1 MMAVYTDESESD
13 ELDGVLTMFGLM
25 VDTDDL
31 IRVAD
36 EFNDILSGYLGMQEN
51 GRNVELKTRKFMRGK
66 KGIGRDFNEEKRK
79 GILEE
84 LCTKAVS
91 DSQGIFGIV
100 LSLEKVKSQKDT
112 RETSSERAIAWHKG
126 GMFVCSIVQK
136 NMQEIGKSGE
146 HAFVIFD
153 GNNKVWRLSKNMQ
166 EESKWYD
173 GIYQELKLESGMK
186 IWIPRSEVDRFDR
199 IVNRT
204 VFSVNSRQ
212 SSLVQVSDA
221 ICHVYRRH
229 FELMRE
235 NEDEVFEKEK
245 NFYGGLFKVLE
256 QKRLRVGDI
265 QNTDCIRY
273 FNATRHEKFEL

>member
-31 IRVAD
+31 IRIAD
-36 EFNDILSGYLGMQEN
+36 EFNGILSEYLGRQDN

-66 KGIGRDFNEEKRK
+66 KGIGRNFDEEKRK
-79 GILEE
+79 EILEK
-84 LCTKAVS
+84 LCIKAAS
-91 DSQGIFGIV
+91 DSKGIFGIV
-100 LSLEKVKSQKDT
+100 LSLEKVKLQKDP
-112 RETSSERAIAWHKG
+112 REASSERAIAWHRS
-126 GMFVCSIVQK
+126 GMFVCSAVQK
-136 NMQEIGKSGE
+136 NMQEIGRRGE

-153 GNNKVWRLSKNMQ
+153 GNNKVWRLSKSMQ
-166 EESKWYD
+166 EEGNWYD
-173 GIYQELKLESGMK
+173 GIYQEIKLENGVK
-186 IWIPRSEVDRFDR
+186 IWAPRDEVDRFDR

-229 FELMRE
+229 FELMRA
-235 NEDEVFEKEK
+235 NEDEVLKCEQS
-245 NFYGGLFKVLE
+245 FYGGLFKTLE
-256 QKRLRVGDI
+256 QKRLRVGDV
-265 QNTDCIRY
+265 QDTECTRY
-273 FNATRHEKFEL
+273 FNATKHDGFEL

>member
-1 MMAVYTDESESD
+1 MMAVYTDESESA

-31 IRVAD
+31 IRIAD
-36 EFNDILSGYLGMQEN
+36 EFNDILSEYLGRQEN

-66 KGIGRDFNEEKRK
+66 KGIGRDFSEEKRK
-79 GILEE
+79 KFLKV
-84 LCTKAVS
+84 LCNKAAS
-91 DSQGIFGIV
+91 DSKGIFGIV
-100 LSLEKVKSQKDT
+100 LSLENVKLQRDP
-112 RETSSERAIAWHKG
+112 RETLSERAIAWHKG

-136 NMQEIGKSGE
+136 NMQEIGKNGE

-153 GNNKVWRLSKNMQ
+153 GNKKVWRLSENMQ
-166 EESKWYD
+166 KEGKWYD
-173 GIYQELKLESGMK
+173 GIYQEIKLDSGTK
-186 IWIPRSEVDRFDR
+186 IWIPRNEVDRFDR

-235 NEDEVFEKEK
+235 DENEVFKKEQ
-245 NFYGGLFKVLE
+245 NFYGGLFDLLE
-256 QKRLRVGDI
+256 QKRLRIGDI
-265 QNTDCIRY
+265 QDTECTRY
-273 FNATRHEKFEL
+273 FRATKHDGFEL